1 MKALK
6 VAVLVFFAAW
16 LILPL
21 VSRMSN
27 VSAQDKTEAPG
38 QAPGSIDSD
47 PDNSRFVC
55 LPVEAVTGFDD
66 SSININ
72 FVPDQKHHDDNIT
85 FDAIDG
91 ITDGLG
97 PIYNAQ
103 SCRECHQNT
112 VSGSISQITEL
123 RAGITEYGIFS
134 NPCVSITDDAGQ
146 THLICDRSLINDRA
160 ICPAGPLQFTLI
172 NGQPFNHPLAQAQ
185 ERIDNLLD
193 GNGKEVK
200 EENIVTTFRT
210 SLNTLG
216 DGLVESVNSN
226 KLQAIASGQPVAQ
239 RGTLILVPLL
249 EVPDPTFRVGRFGWK
264 NQHASLLSFS
274 GDAYLNEMGI
284 TNRLLPDEFT
294 EVCDE
299 IKDNEDDENDIDAF
313 ARFMRATKA
322 PSRGIITDEVKKGDE
337 LFNKIG
343 CAVCHVPEI
352 VTDPVGT
359 LINGGTFKIPQGLG
373 CRKFHPYGDFL
384 LHDIGTGDGIVQ
396 VKDVNGNLIQST
408 ANQMRTAPL
417 WGVRLRDRLMHDG
430 ESLTFVSAIRRHHNQ
445 GQSARDAFFNSLNP
459 TEQNQV
465 IAFLKSL

>member
-27 VSAQDKTEAPG
+27 VSAQGQVEVPG
-38 QAPGSIDSD
+38 QVAGSIDSD
-47 PDNSRFVC
+47 PDNSRFTC
-55 LPVEAVTGFDD
+55 LPVEAATGFDD
-66 SSININ
+66 VSINAG
-72 FVPDQKHHDDNIT
+72 FVSDKQHHLDTIT
-85 FDAIDG
+85 FDAVDG

-123 RAGITEYGIFS
+123 RAGINEYGVFS
-134 NPCVSITDDAGQ
+134 NPCVSIKDDTGQ

-193 GNGKEVK
+193 ANGKEVP
-200 EENIVTTFRT
+200 EEEIVTTFRT
-210 SLNTLG
+210 SLNTRG

-226 KLQAIASGQPVAQ
+226 KLQAIANGQPVAQ

-249 EVPDPTFRVGRFGWK
+249 EVSDPTFRVGRFGWK

-284 TNRLLPDEFT
+284 TNRLLPNEFT

-299 IKDNEDDENDIDAF
+299 IKDFEDEENDIDAF
-313 ARFMRATKA
+313 AQFMRATKA

-337 LFNKIG
+337 LFSKVG

-359 LINGGTFKIPQGLG
+359 PINGGTFTIPVGLG

-445 GQSARDAFFNSLNP
+445 GQTARDAFFGLNA
-459 TEQNQV
+459 TEQAEV